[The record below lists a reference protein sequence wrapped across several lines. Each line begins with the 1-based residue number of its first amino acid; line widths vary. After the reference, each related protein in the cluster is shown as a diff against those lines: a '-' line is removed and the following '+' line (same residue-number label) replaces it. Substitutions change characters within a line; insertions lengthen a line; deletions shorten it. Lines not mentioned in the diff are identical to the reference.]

1 MDYKRQLA
9 SAYLQRVGISVP
21 ESDIVQLSD
30 KQLLIKL
37 EIRYQFLREMTAA
50 TVIQRTARMVI
61 QRTKF
66 LQWRELR
73 DRSARMI

>member
-9 SAYLQRVGISVP
+9 SAYHQELGISVP

-37 EIRYQFLREMTAA
+37 EIRYQFQREMMAA
-50 TVIQRTARMVI
+50 TMIQRTARMVI

-66 LQWRELR
+66 LQWRER
-73 DRSARMI
+73 RERSARMI